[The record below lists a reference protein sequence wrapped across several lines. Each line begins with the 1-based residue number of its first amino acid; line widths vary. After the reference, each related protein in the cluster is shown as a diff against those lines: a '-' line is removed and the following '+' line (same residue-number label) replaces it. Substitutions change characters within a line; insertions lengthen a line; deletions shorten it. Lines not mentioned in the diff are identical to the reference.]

1 MLRTF
6 LTVVVIVLAGASTAG
21 AQTYDQLSA
30 WCYGD
35 STDDQTIQGCD
46 AVIASGRVQGKDL
59 AAAFGARAY
68 AYNRKGD
75 YARAIVDHNVA
86 IGMNPSDAMLRN
98 NRGWTYNNMRQYER
112 AIEDLNEAIRLNPR
126 LAEAFNNRGVSYNG
140 LRQFDRAIQ
149 EYDEAIRLRPGYPV
163 ATRNREL
170 AVRNRDQAGGSAG
183 TGRNTGGSLSGGP
196 TPSAPVTPAPVTS
209 APATSGNSSGG
220 PAGGGTNL
228 ILERTPEANP
238 R

>member
-1 MLRTF
+1 MLRMI
-6 LTVVVIVLAGASTAG
+6 LAVVVIVLAGASVAR
-21 AQTYDQLSA
+21 AQSYDQLSA

-46 AVIASGRVQGKDL
+46 AVIASGRAQGKDL
-59 AAAFGARAY
+59 AAAYGARAY

-75 YARAIVDHNVA
+75 YARAMVDHNVA

-112 AIEDLNEAIRLNPR
+112 ALQDLDEAVRLNPR
-126 LAEAFNNRGVSYNG
+126 LAEAYNNRGVSYNG
-140 LRQFDRAIQ
+140 LRQYDRAIQ

-170 AVRNRDQAGGSAG
+170 AVRNRDQAGGSGGG
-183 TGRNTGGSLSGGP
+183 TGRTSGGSLSGGP
-196 TPSAPVTPAPVTS
+196 TPSPPVTTGPAV
-209 APATSGNSSGG
+209 SGNSSGG
-220 PAGGGTNL
+220 PRGGGTDV
-228 ILERTPEANP
+228 ILQRSPETNP

>member
-1 MLRTF
+1 MLRTV
-6 LTVVVIVLAGASTAG
+6 LSALVIVLAGVANAR
-21 AQTYDQLSA
+21 AQTYEQLSA

-46 AVIASGRVQGKDL
+46 AVIASGRAQGKDL
-59 AAAFGARAY
+59 AAAYGARAY

-75 YARAIVDHNVA
+75 YARAIPDHDIA
-86 IGMNPSDAMLRN
+86 IRMNPEDAMLRN
-98 NRGWTYNNMRQYER
+98 NRGWTFNNMRQYER
-112 AIEDLNEAIRLNPR
+112 ALLDLNEAIRLNPR
-126 LAEAFNNRGVSYNG
+126 LAEAYNNRGVSYNG
-140 LRQFDRAIQ
+140 LRQYDRAIQ

-170 AVRNRDQAGGSAG
+170 AVRNRDQAGGSGGG
-183 TGRNTGGSLSGGP
+183 TGRTSGGSLSGGP
-196 TPSAPVTPAPVTS
+196 APSAPATT

-220 PAGGGTNL
+220 PGVSGGNNVV
-228 ILERTPEANP
+228 LERSPEANP

>member
-1 MLRTF
+1 MIRTI
-6 LTVVVIVLAGASTAG
+6 LTVALIALAGATAR

-30 WCYGD
+30 WCYGE

-59 AAAFGARAY
+59 ATAYGSRAY

-75 YARAIVDHNVA
+75 YARAILDHDIA
-86 IGMNPSDAMLRN
+86 IRMNPQDAMAFN
-98 NRGWTYNNMRQYER
+98 NRGWTYNNIKQYQR
-112 AIEDLNEAIRLNPR
+112 ALQDLDEALRLNPR
-126 LAEAFNNRGVSYNG
+126 LAEAYNNRGVSYNG

-163 ATRNREL
+163 ATRNRDM
-170 AVRNRDQAGGSAG
+170 AIRNRDQPGGGGPGTTGVPSAGGPATAG
-183 TGRNTGGSLSGGP
+183 TSGGGPGTGGS
-196 TPSAPVTPAPVTS
+196 
-209 APATSGNSSGG
+209 
-220 PAGGGTNL
+220 NL
-228 ILERTPEANP
+228 IKERTGETNP

>member
-1 MLRTF
+1 MLRTI
-6 LTVVVIVLAGASTAG
+6 LTVVVTALLGAATAR
-21 AQTYDQLSA
+21 AQSYDQLSA

-46 AVIASGRVQGKDL
+46 AVISSGRAQGKEL
-59 AAAFGARAY
+59 AAAYGARAY

-75 YARAIVDHNVA
+75 YARAMTDHNVA
-86 IGMNPSDAMLRN
+86 VGMNPNDAMLRN

-112 AIEDLNEAIRLNPR
+112 ALQDLDEAIRLNPR
-126 LAEAFNNRGVSYNG
+126 LAEAYNNRGVSYNG
-140 LRQFDRAIQ
+140 LRQYDRAIQ

-170 AVRNRDQAGGSAG
+170 AVRNRDQAGGSGGG
-183 TGRNTGGSLSGGP
+183 TGRTSGGSLSGGP
-196 TPSAPVTPAPVTS
+196 TTSAPVTS

-220 PAGGGTNL
+220 PGGGGTSL
-228 ILERTPEANP
+228 ILERTPETNP

>member
-1 MLRTF
+1 MEAAMLRTI
-6 LTVVVIVLAGASTAG
+6 LAVVVIVFAGVSAAR

-46 AVIASGRVQGKDL
+46 AVIASGRAQGNDL
-59 AAAFGARAY
+59 AAAYGARAY

-75 YARAIVDHNVA
+75 YARAMVDHDVA
-86 IGMNPSDAMLRN
+86 IRMNPNDAMLRN
-98 NRGWTYNNMRQYER
+98 NRGWTYNNMRQYQR
-112 AIEDLNEAIRLNPR
+112 ALQDLDEAIRMNPR
-126 LAEAFNNRGVSYNG
+126 LAEAYNNRGVAYNG

-163 ATRNREL
+163 ATRNRDL
-170 AVRNRDQAGGSAG
+170 AIRNRDQAGGSAG
-183 TGRNTGGSLSGGP
+183 GTGRNSGGSLSGSP
-196 TPSAPVTPAPVTS
+196 TPSAPFTG

-220 PAGGGTNL
+220 PGGGGGNL
-228 ILERTPEANP
+228 VLERTPETNP